1 MATGCIIA
9 VGKSRCLS
17 FRFDKSLIPVEA
29 TMRASLA
36 EERTLRNEFN
46 FEIAY
51 LKAQPMRAEPTM
63 ILVSCAGS
71 AGQNAAL
78 GVRGVDMG
86 SFAGSESN
94 VLGAKE
100 GVNAR
105 RVSLKRR
112 GEASLRASGVGYC
125 IVRPSALV
133 QEPGGYKALV
143 FDQGDRI
150 QQVCD
155 SKERQFET

>member
-1 MATGCIIA
+1 
-9 VGKSRCLS
+9 
-17 FRFDKSLIPVEA
+17 
-29 TMRASLA
+29 MRNA
-36 EERTLRNEFN
+36 FN

-51 LKAQPMRAEPTM
+51 LKAQPQRTEPTL
-63 ILVSCAGS
+63 ILVSSAAS
-71 AGQNAAL
+71 AGQEAAS
-78 GVRGVDMG
+78 GKATTEMG

-94 VLGAKE
+94 VLGSKE

-150 QQVCD
+150 QQV
-155 SKERQFET
+155 

>member
-1 MATGCIIA
+1 MNIA
-9 VGKSRCLS
+9 PSTIHPRLEALC
-17 FRFDKSLIPVEA
+17 RFDKSLIPSDIAVGASVE
-29 TMRASLA
+29 
-36 EERTLRNEFN
+36 EERTLRNAFN

-51 LKAQPMRAEPTM
+51 VKAQPMRTEPTM
-63 ILVSCAGS
+63 ILVSCAGA
-71 AGQNAAL
+71 AGQDAAL
-78 GVRGVDMG
+78 GLNAADMG

-94 VLGAKE
+94 VLGAVE

-112 GEASLRASGVGYC
+112 GEAALRASGLGYS

-150 QQVCD
+150 QQV
-155 SKERQFET
+155 RHPVWGTR